1 MNSTKSFRLRTLFA
15 GTALFL
21 GLMVATLAPRAYG
34 QECDP
39 TWFDPWAGPN
49 TAAVHSTQSKAA
61 VQQHEQKVKTV
72 AANRHS
78 AKLHLKRVASQTKPS

>member
-1 MNSTKSFRLRTLFA
+1 M
-15 GTALFL
+15 FL

-49 TAAVHSTQSKAA
+49 TAAVHSTQAKAIHQHHPKAKA
-61 VQQHEQKVKTV
+61 VSGNQ
-72 AANRHS
+72 HS
-78 AKLHLKRVASQTKPS
+78 AKLRVKRVAWQTKPS